1 MRTMRN
7 FYKYTDEKHI
17 EVVTG
22 ADGKSEVQ
30 TKTLVADVEA
40 LVDSGEATLYDT
52 LGELQTA
59 VKYQENRRRAYP
71 DMQEQLDQIY
81 HEGVD
86 AWQETIK
93 AVKDAHPKP

>member
-1 MRTMRN
+1 MRL

-81 HEGVD
+81 HDGID
-86 AWQETIK
+86 TWKETIK

>member
-1 MRTMRN
+1 MRL

>member
-1 MRTMRN
+1 MRL

-40 LVDSGEATLYDT
+40 LVDSGESTLYDI

-71 DMQEQLDQIY
+71 DMQEQLDKMY
-81 HEGVD
+81 HDGFD
-86 AWQETIK
+86 AWKETIQ
-93 AVKDAHPKP
+93 AVKDKHPKP

>member
-1 MRTMRN
+1 MRL

-22 ADGKSEVQ
+22 ADGKSDAQ

-52 LGELQTA
+52 HKELQTA

-71 DMQEQLDQIY
+71 DMQEQLDQIF
-81 HEGVD
+81 HEGID
-86 AWQETIK
+86 AWKETIQ
-93 AVKDAHPKP
+93 AVKDAHPKPE